1 MNRTEQKQEAGRFL
15 EFRGLDELAEYI
27 GFYFPEE
34 IHVFASVEK
43 WYTKDDQGEKHL
55 DRDAL
60 NDFLRRYG
68 AGIRYRTG
76 EDYLQCE
83 TIED

>member
-1 MNRTEQKQEAGRFL
+1 MSRTEQKQEGGRFL
-15 EFRGLDELAEYI
+15 EFRSLEELAEYI
-27 GFYFPEE
+27 GLYYPEE
-34 IHVFASVEK
+34 IRVFASVEK
-43 WYTKDDQGEKHL
+43 WYTDDDQGETHL

-68 AGIRYRTG
+68 ADIRYRTG
-76 EDYLQCE
+76 ADYLKCE